1 MDKLGA
7 MSAFAKVVAL
17 GSFAEAART
26 LGTTR
31 SAASKAVMELEHVLG
46 VRLLDRTTRRVRTTE
61 AGLAYYER
69 CVDILAR
76 VEETEMQVAR
86 LHGEPIGV
94 LRLNGPAS
102 FGALYLA
109 PAVSEFMGRH
119 PKIKIELTLTDR
131 FIDPIEEGADVT
143 IRIAE
148 LANSSSDPRK
158 LAPARRAFV
167 GSPSYVARQG
177 EPMAPE
183 DLARHA
189 CLTYGHTTTLQR
201 WRVVQTERPP
211 PCRSIPFC
219 APTAATFCA
228 RPRWRVVALRFC
240 RRSWLARTSKP
251 GICEL
256 SSTASR
262 NRRSASTPSM
272 RRTATSP
279 PRRGRSSTSSP
290 NVSATSRNGTA
301 FAARAPD
308 GAAPPCAQASRL
320 RRCHA
325 PFGDERKA
333 PMTRMTLATFAIAA
347 SAGIAVA
354 ATGLDE
360 IKERQD
366 LMKADGAATKPI
378 VAMLQGKAPF
388 DLATVQKTLKTYEN
402 AASKEVGLF
411 PPDSKTGDKTQALPA
426 IWEDDNMADFNERFK
441 KFGAD
446 AAAGA
451 RDDQGRGEL
460 QGDDACVLH
469 NCGACHEK
477 YKAKQQ

>member
-1 MDKLGA
+1 MRMGWKPPARGNAVLVDHPQRSEAHVLRVVIAAKGKTVLAVEPAEVGRPALFRFPDVFHDSTALVELAPYVFSTLVDTIALINPHLSPNGIQSMDKLGA
-7 MSAFAKVVAL
+7 MNAFAKVVAL

-86 LHGEPIGV
+86 LHGEPIGRAKV
-94 LRLNGPAS
+94 NGPAS

-109 PAVSEFMGRH
+109 PAVSEFMAAY

-148 LANSSSDPRK
+148 LADLSLIARK

-167 GSPSYVARQG
+167 ASPSYVARQG

-201 WRVVQTERPP
+201 WRVVRDGE
-211 PCRSIPFC
+211 
-219 APTAATFCA
+219 AAIVPVDSVLCSNSGDVLRA
-228 RPRWRVVALRFC
+228 AALAGRALRFC
-240 RRSWLARTSKP
+240 RHSWSARTSRA
-251 GICEL
+251 GGFARL

-262 NRRSASTPSM
+262 NRARRPRPLCVEPLSRCQDPGVHRLPRQTLRRRAGMGPLPTSETPFDPPSVHRRRETAELLRQCCSCPPPDPELM
-272 RRTATSP
+272 RRSHTC
-279 PRRGRSSTSSP
+279 RKRI
-290 NVSATSRNGTA
+290 
-301 FAARAPD
+301 AALRLSLD
-308 GAAPPCAQASRL
+308 HASR
-320 RRCHA
+320 C
-325 PFGDERKA
+325 
-333 PMTRMTLATFAIAA
+333 
-347 SAGIAVA
+347 
-354 ATGLDE
+354 
-360 IKERQD
+360 
-366 LMKADGAATKPI
+366 
-378 VAMLQGKAPF
+378 
-388 DLATVQKTLKTYEN
+388 
-402 AASKEVGLF
+402 
-411 PPDSKTGDKTQALPA
+411 
-426 IWEDDNMADFNERFK
+426 
-441 KFGAD
+441 
-446 AAAGA
+446 
-451 RDDQGRGEL
+451 
-460 QGDDACVLH
+460 
-469 NCGACHEK
+469 
-477 YKAKQQ
+477 

>member
-7 MSAFAKVVAL
+7 MNAFAKVVAL

-148 LANSSSDPRK
+148 LADSSLIARK

-167 GSPSYVARQG
+167 ASPSYVTSQG

-201 WRVVQTERPP
+201 WRVVRDGE
-211 PCRSIPFC
+211 
-219 APTAATFCA
+219 AATVPIDSVLCSNSGDVLRA
-228 RPRWRVVALRFC
+228 AALAGRGIALLPTFLVGPDIESGDLRTVLDRFPQPALGVHALYASN
-240 RRSWLARTSKP
+240 RYLAAKTR
-251 GICEL
+251 
-256 SSTASR
+256 
-262 NRRSASTPSM
+262 
-272 RRTATSP
+272 
-279 PRRGRSSTSSP
+279 
-290 NVSATSRNGTA
+290 A
-301 FAARAPD
+301 FIDFLAER
-308 GAAPPCAQASRL
+308 
-320 RRCHA
+320 
-325 PFGDERKA
+325 FGDE
-333 PMTRMTLATFAIAA
+333 PEW
-347 SAGIAVA
+347 
-354 ATGLDE
+354 D
-360 IKERQD
+360 
-366 LMKADGAATKPI
+366 
-378 VAMLQGKAPF
+378 
-388 DLATVQKTLKTYEN
+388 
-402 AASKEVGLF
+402 
-411 PPDSKTGDKTQALPA
+411 
-426 IWEDDNMADFNERFK
+426 RFRRSR
-441 KFGAD
+441 A
-446 AAAGA
+446 
-451 RDDQGRGEL
+451 
-460 QGDDACVLH
+460 
-469 NCGACHEK
+469 
-477 YKAKQQ
+477 